1 MILSVILYLTAAK
14 QELPDVDLL
23 KPDPSI
29 LCGFMLSKTRT
40 KVAHMVYYSRERDN
54 SRLDI
59 VAMRT
64 DDKLSIEEIWNEA
77 NTFLISKYAPDRP
90 QTPRSGLPLANR
102 CADSRGPDGGFLY
115 FMTGRL
121 VLYVRLTGISVTET
135 DYQLQEGAA
144 RYAVAKIRGLDTRAA
159 GDATVYGHRVSGC
172 RTGPSGDVLL
182 PLDGWAAAA
191 GVEITWNKVR
201 GTASFNYSGLD
212 YVFPLGS
219 TKLKKGSE
227 WQDCPDTLLWHG
239 GHWYVPLRLVS
250 K

>member
-1 MILSVILYLTAAK
+1 MILTFVCLTVCRD
-14 QELPDVDLL
+14 LPPIDLL
-23 KPDPSI
+23 KLDSSI
-29 LCGFMLSKTRT
+29 QGGFAFKKAYSKTGNVVTYTRDADQSGLVIAALST
-40 KVAHMVYYSRERDN
+40 DDNLTVEENWNKVAFSAQYDPE
-54 SRLDI
+54 
-59 VAMRT
+59 
-64 DDKLSIEEIWNEA
+64 
-77 NTFLISKYAPDRP
+77 RP
-90 QTPRSGLPLANR
+90 QTPRSGLPLADK
-102 CADSRGPDGGFLY
+102 CADARSNHGGLLY

-121 VLYVRLTGISVTET
+121 LLYVNLTGYAVTES

-144 RYAVAKIRGLDTRAA
+144 RYAVAKVRGLYSRAT